1 VTIEILTLGEPLV
14 AFVARD
20 GRSLA
25 DAIDYRAYVVGAEAN
40 VAVGLA
46 RLGHSVALVGRVG
59 DDGLGTAILR
69 RLRAEGVDIAG
80 LRVES
85 GAPTGIL
92 LRERRSPLPSEVIY
106 RRSGSAGSG
115 LTDKDVAR
123 AGDLRGARWV
133 HVTGITAALSSTALA
148 AVDAAIDAARA
159 AGATVSFDV
168 NLRRRLWDDET
179 AGPVVG
185 RLARKADI
193 VLGTPGELVVAAG
206 GLEPAQRLIDAG
218 VALVVTKAGA
228 DGAWSLDHA
237 GITRSAAAV
246 RVQWPIDP
254 VGAGDAFC
262 AGFIAARLEGL
273 EDEEALRWGAA
284 CGAAAV
290 SVEGDIDGLPSRAE
304 LGRLLEAGG
313 DTVR

>member
-1 VTIEILTLGEPLV
+1 VTIEVLTLGEPLV

-40 VAVGLA
+40 VAIGLA
-46 RLGHSVALVGRVG
+46 RLGHSVAFVGRVG

-80 LRVES
+80 LRVEP

-106 RRSGSAGSG
+106 RRSGSAGGG
-115 LTDKDVAR
+115 LADDVAR
-123 AGDLRGARWV
+123 AGGLRGARWV
-133 HVTGITAALSSTALA
+133 HVTGITAALSDTALA

-185 RLARKADI
+185 RLARRADI
-193 VLGTPGELVVAAG
+193 VLGTADELVVAAG

-237 GITRSAAAV
+237 GMTRSATAV
-246 RVQWPIDP
+246 AVKWPIDP

-273 EDEEALRWGAA
+273 EDEVALRWGAA

-290 SVEGDIDGLPSRAE
+290 SVEGDVDGLPSRAD